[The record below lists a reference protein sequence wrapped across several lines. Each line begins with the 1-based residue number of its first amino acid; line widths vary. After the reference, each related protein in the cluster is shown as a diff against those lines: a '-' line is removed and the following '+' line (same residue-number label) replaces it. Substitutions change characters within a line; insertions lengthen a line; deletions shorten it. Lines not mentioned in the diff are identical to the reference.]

1 MAERQQHG
9 FNFENAVKSFLGAQN
24 NSYTAEW
31 DAENNIS
38 IKFIGSGTIDMGSIV
53 RIFTHLQNPGWTMI
67 LGRHSNK
74 VCHSVYE
81 LTFTE
86 EVCKALR
93 GHLTLEM
100 VTEFDNTVKSF
111 VVGQHKEAR
120 AYAKMW
126 KLANKLRMGLL
137 TVQPKIDSKNQRR
150 VQCGINNTAFKKLFP
165 NAQLSKRF
173 ESLVGV
179 NFA

>member
-1 MAERQQHG
+1 MSERQIHG
-9 FNFENAVKSFLGAQN
+9 FNFENAVKPLLGAQS

-31 DAENNIS
+31 DANDNIS
-38 IKFIGSGTIDMGSIV
+38 IKFIGSGTIDMGSIIRV
-53 RIFTHLQNPGWTMI
+53 FTHLQNPGWQMI
-67 LGRHSNK
+67 LGRHRNK

-93 GHLTLEM
+93 GDLSLEM
-100 VTEFDNTVKSF
+100 VTEFDKTIKSF
-111 VVGQHKEAR
+111 EVGQHREAR
-120 AYAKMW
+120 TYAKVW
-126 KLANKLRMGLL
+126 KLANKFRMGLL
-137 TVQPKIDSKNQRR
+137 TVQPKIDSKSQRR
-150 VQCGINNTAFKKLFP
+150 VQCGINNTAFEKLFP